1 MNTENPFEVSKLCS
15 GAGLAE
21 SPFTRPD
28 MFRVEGDVL
37 VCGHPMVLPR
47 ICAHG
52 LTSDN
57 LVAKNTL
64 VQFAS
69 FRPVLVQR
77 SCPVTYFVNKSST
90 RSGLVVFAVSIGLIV
105 VAFLLITI
113 LHYWKTTFSAS
124 QGFLPADRF
133 IVIGL
138 LIILGAFLWWKRD
151 SIPLTLLSYD
161 APGIYRIR
169 GFSQKYLDAIS
180 RHVADLPTNLP
191 SAHLT
196 NQNH

>member
-15 GAGLAE
+15 GAVKAG
-21 SPFTRPD
+21 SPFTSPE

-47 ICAHG
+47 ICARG

-57 LVAKNTL
+57 LVEKHTL

-77 SCPVTYFVNKSST
+77 SCSVTYFVNKSST
-90 RSGLVVFAVSIGLIV
+90 RSGLVVFAVSIGLIAGV
-105 VAFLLITI
+105 FSLIELLHLMITN
-113 LHYWKTTFSAS
+113 SAS
-124 QGFLPADRF
+124 QDLLRAGVY
-133 IVIGL
+133 IIGIGL
-138 LIILGAFLWWKRD
+138 LVIVGAFLWRKQD
-151 SIPLTLLSYD
+151 SIHLTLVSYET
-161 APGIYRIR
+161 PGIYRIR
-169 GFSQKYLDAIS
+169 GFSQKYLAAIS
-180 RHVADLPTNLP
+180 RHVADLATNIS
-191 SAHLT
+191 SAELT